1 MLGALQFD
9 LILLVLKHIVDAG
22 LAGLLFA
29 RLTKRHFPIWRVH
42 VFEQNPPTSRCVDIG
57 TDRRLR

>member
-1 MLGALQFD
+1 MGALQFD
-9 LILLVLKHIVDAG
+9 LILLVLKYIVEADQG
-22 LAGLLFA
+22 
-29 RLTKRHFPIWRVH
+29 HFPIWSVQ